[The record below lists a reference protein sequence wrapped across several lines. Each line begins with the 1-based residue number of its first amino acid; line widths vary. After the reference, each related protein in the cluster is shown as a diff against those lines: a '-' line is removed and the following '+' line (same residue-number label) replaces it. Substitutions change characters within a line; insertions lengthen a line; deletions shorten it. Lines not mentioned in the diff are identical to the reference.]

1 METINPHQL
10 KKLFVYILLF
20 SCYLLIAQNKHDEQE
35 PPLTRILFVFDGSQ
49 SMYGRWETG
58 AKIDV
63 AQRLMGQMLDS
74 LQEIQAE
81 GNFQL
86 ALRVYG
92 HQRPVPPQDCSD
104 TRLEVSFGKGNI
116 YKIKRVL
123 KSITP
128 RGTTPI
134 AGSLMKA
141 ANDFTPCEN
150 CRNIIILI
158 TDGVEACDGDPCI
171 VSKRLQKKGVVLKP
185 FVIGIGLDENFK
197 TSFECVGTY
206 FDAADENTFKNVLGV
221 VISQA
226 LDNTTAQINLLD
238 IHGKPTETDVPV
250 LLYDHTSGKIKEN
263 IIHTLNY
270 KGLPDTLV
278 LDPLIVYDMVAHTI
292 PPVRVDS
299 IVIHSGT
306 HTHIGASTPQGNLIL
321 KASTRMAKNI
331 ACIIKPQ
338 DQETILHV
346 QHFGTSQRYL
356 SGTYDLEI
364 LTLPRIIQKGVNI
377 NASTSTTISVPP
389 PGIVTIQTGVSGYG
403 AVFVQR
409 ESGFEWVIDLS
420 ESSER
425 QVFQFQ
431 PGLYKVLF
439 RSKFAQETVYSKHKE
454 FRVSPGSSTIVKI
467 N

>member
-1 METINPHQL
+1 LETINPYPL
-10 KKLFVYILLF
+10 KKLFLYIAFLSCTILF
-20 SCYLLIAQNKHDEQE
+20 AQSKENDQR

-74 LQEIQAE
+74 LQDIQAA

-92 HQRPVPPQDCSD
+92 HQKPVPPQDCSD
-104 TRLEVSFGKGNI
+104 TRLEVPFGKGNI

-141 ANDFTPCEN
+141 ANDFTPCED

-171 VSKRLQKKGVVLKP
+171 VSKRLQKEGIVLKP
-185 FVIGIGLDENFK
+185 FVIGIGLDEDFK
-197 TSFECVGTY
+197 SSFECVGTY

-278 LDPLIVYDMVAHTI
+278 LDPLIVYDMVVHTI

-299 IVIHSGT
+299 IVIHSGA
-306 HTHIGASTPQGNLIL
+306 HTHIGASTPQGELVL
-321 KASTRMAKNI
+321 KASPRIAKNI

-338 DQETILHV
+338 NQETILHV
-346 QHFGTSQRYL
+346 QDFGTSQSYL

-364 LTLPRIIQKGVNI
+364 LTLPRIIQKGI
-377 NASTSTTISVPP
+377 HIKASASTTIAVPP
-389 PGIVTIQTGVSGYG
+389 PGMVTIQTGVSGYG

-409 ESGFEWVIDLS
+409 ETGYEWVVDLS

-425 QVFQFQ
+425 QVFQLQ
-431 PGLYKVLF
+431 PGQYKVVF
-439 RSKFAQETVYSKHKE
+439 RSKFAQETVRTKNSE
-454 FRVSPGSSTIVKI
+454 
-467 N
+467 

>member
-1 METINPHQL
+1 
-10 KKLFVYILLF
+10 
-20 SCYLLIAQNKHDEQE
+20 
-35 PPLTRILFVFDGSQ
+35 
-49 SMYGRWETG
+49 
-58 AKIDV
+58 
-63 AQRLMGQMLDS
+63 
-74 LQEIQAE
+74 
-81 GNFQL
+81 
-86 ALRVYG
+86 
-92 HQRPVPPQDCSD
+92 
-104 TRLEVSFGKGNI
+104 
-116 YKIKRVL
+116 
-123 KSITP
+123 
-128 RGTTPI
+128 
-134 AGSLMKA
+134 LMKA
-141 ANDFTPCEN
+141 ANDFTPCED

-171 VSKRLQKKGVVLKP
+171 VSKRLQKEGIVLKP
-185 FVIGIGLDENFK
+185 FVIGIGLDEDFK
-197 TSFECVGTY
+197 SSFECVGTY

-278 LDPLIVYDMVAHTI
+278 LDPLIVYDMVVHTI

-299 IVIHSGT
+299 IVIHSGA
-306 HTHIGASTPQGNLIL
+306 HTHIGASTPQGELVL
-321 KASTRMAKNI
+321 KASPRIAKNI

-338 DQETILHV
+338 NQETILHV
-346 QHFGTSQRYL
+346 QDFGTSQSYL

-364 LTLPRIIQKGVNI
+364 LTLPRIIQKGI
-377 NASTSTTISVPP
+377 HIKASASTTIAVPP
-389 PGIVTIQTGVSGYG
+389 PGMVTIQTGVSGYG

-409 ESGFEWVIDLS
+409 ETGYEWVVDLS

-425 QVFQFQ
+425 QVFQLQ
-431 PGLYKVLF
+431 PGQYKVVF
-439 RSKFAQETVYSKHKE
+439 RSKFAQETGYSKNKE